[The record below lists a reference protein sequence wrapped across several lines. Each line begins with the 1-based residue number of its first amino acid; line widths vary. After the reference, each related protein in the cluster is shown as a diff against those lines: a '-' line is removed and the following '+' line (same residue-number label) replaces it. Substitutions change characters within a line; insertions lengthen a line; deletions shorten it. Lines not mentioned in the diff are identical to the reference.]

1 MWQDWIFSNWTAAGM
16 TVVSTVVFYAALIIF
31 TRLSGLRSFSK
42 MSSFDFAMTIALGSL
57 FASVAASPSPPLL
70 LGLLTLGMLYLGQN
84 IIALCRR
91 WAPLQRVVD
100 NTPLLLMADGQV
112 LEGNLRKANLTR
124 NDIRAKLRE
133 HNVHQYD
140 QVKAMVFETTG
151 DVSVL
156 HGEQANSLDDDL
168 LRDVRGV

>member
-1 MWQDWIFSNWTAAGM
+1 
-16 TVVSTVVFYAALIIF
+16 
-31 TRLSGLRSFSK
+31 

-70 LGLLTLGMLYLGQN
+70 LGLLTLGMLYIGQN
-84 IIALCRR
+84 FIAFCRR

-168 LRDVRGV
+168 LCDVRGV

>member
-1 MWQDWIFSNWTAAGM
+1 MAGLDLQQLD
-16 TVVSTVVFYAALIIF
+16 SSWYDRGFNGCFYAALIIF